1 MRPSRFAALLA
12 CSFGLAGPSLV
23 VAQTPPRDTTI
34 VGDSGLPIRVDL
46 RIQAKSE
53 RDRNLRCNS
62 LEAAQISSL
71 SGCNAGFLPPE
82 LSFLPVI
89 RSVGTLRDRFHVNV
103 DYDGSRQFEA
113 SNVFSLYYEGP
124 EGSRLKRVDIG
135 NISFAAPSS
144 RYLTSSLPSGN
155 YGFQAIAQFGRVQ
168 FKSIFA
174 QQTSN
179 AVPSRRFLVSAS
191 RANQTNERDVEDRQI
206 EPRRFFFTVDP
217 MLFGKAYPNID
228 ILNHS
233 QLEALRTALPDTLR
247 PTRVLLYRVQFGTQP
262 QNSNG
267 PQFRLQGVA
276 GGGHQT
282 YDLLREGVD
291 YFMDRSMLWFALT
304 RELNEANERL
314 VVAYNVRLNGRDT
327 VWVTTG
333 GTPDLQVVRTR
344 DQVANLVWEP
354 NLSPT
359 APAFRREIRSVYRL
373 AGEDLV
379 RSSTE
384 VRVVTGSG
392 LLEHPIAGPYATF
405 LQMFGLSK
413 TTSPAEF
420 DYDNRIWPRATDPV
434 FNLGAGAP
442 DVRNG
447 QSTDIASLFRE
458 HFIVFPSLK
467 PFSSRDSGL
476 VVPGNPTNDAIYTAP
491 GEDLYSTRH
500 PASTYRL
507 RLRYQSAGTENGGVI
522 NVGATQ
528 MRPGSERVLLEGRP
542 LIRDLDY
549 RIDYDIG
556 RIEFLRPDTLFTNPR
571 NVDVSYEDNPGFA
584 ATPTTL
590 AGIVTELPF
599 RNGTVSFSAINQSQS
614 TPFVRPQLGFQAYST
629 LTTGLTAQFSWDA
642 PLLTELVNRLPFA
655 QTKAA
660 SRFSVQGEIASSHPQ
675 FAAGNQGS
683 AFVEA
688 FDGTTGTAI
697 SLGDIAWAY
706 SSMPAY
712 GHTLRGVKFGPS
724 LFEANRASTLAW
736 QTYVQTAGGRRI
748 QFTRSSIDPLAEFAG
763 TGAEPNET
771 LLWLT
776 LFPLDSGGRTTKS
789 FDWKTPAQ
797 PGRRWRS
804 IRTVLRPSG
813 IDLTGSEQLE
823 FWTLVDTNTFTRRKN
838 PTMIFDFG
846 DISENAIRF
855 APETLTIVR
864 NSNGSVDSLFSGKKL
879 QGFDTLDTERDRFS
893 HTFNADAN
901 DVGLPGDIVDT
912 LVVIDGATVKR
923 VTKVPI
929 CRGASGAL
937 DFLGD
942 PRTNCTRAN
951 AKLDEEDIDLD
962 NELNFSN
969 ALRENERVFRYIVDL
984 ADTNS
989 YKRVGGS
996 YTDTVTVGGVPQ
1008 PRTRRWVL
1016 VSLPFKTPAD
1026 SLNDVN
1032 RRRIRALRLTLVSG
1046 VDQDD
1051 AEVTQLPI
1059 AELRVTG
1066 APWLV
1071 RSSSVLA
1078 GIAGARPNGGVVIG
1092 STIGTNDSS
1101 KTLVYQPPP
1110 GITNSIDSRSGQF
1123 GAVTEINEHSMRVQ
1137 AVNLPLYN
1145 RAETFFRFPTG
1156 PQDFFAY
1163 KHVRVW
1169 GRGRGNGWGTNGEL
1183 QMYLKLGRDENNFY
1197 LYRSPVG
1204 AGNTAA
1210 AWTDLDIDVQRFV
1223 NLRNRIQKDYLAG
1236 KPTSI
1241 ACTGADSAIVVS
1253 SPSPIGIVS
1262 HRFAACDDGYMVYTD
1277 DPAVTAPNLVAVQE
1291 MAVGILRIAAAG
1303 GSSPIL
1309 PSDTLELWIDDIRL
1323 DHQVNTTGYAGQ
1335 IGFAVNAAD
1344 VADLRV
1350 NVSNRDPH
1358 FRALGEQ
1365 PTFLSERQIDISS
1378 TLRLDKLLPQRL
1390 GLALPLTIT
1399 KSSIGNDPLYL
1410 SQSDIAGGAI
1420 PGLRKPKNDRTT
1432 YSLSVRRTTP
1442 IAAGVLGP
1450 LLNNLSA
1457 TGTYVSGVDRTEYQD
1472 GRAHNFSFG
1481 VDYLVTSDTAR
1492 TVHVPGW
1499 LDGTLGAL
1507 PGAMQAGPISALRG
1521 SAFRWNPTQLRF
1533 TSGVVSADDRRLSY
1547 IEPAG
1552 TVGDQPSLST
1562 AKSRLWKNGGVF
1574 ELRPTSGLTAR
1585 WELESAR
1592 DLRNYGDTSVAALVT
1607 SQQRQRLFGANAG
1620 FERERTMGTSISF
1633 APQFSSWFRPR
1644 GELGTQYDMLRDPN
1658 VRSLVALPGVLGV
1671 DSVLATRDSMLTA
1684 PSLTLPR
1691 RMIAAKTINSGMS
1704 IDVARAFAAYTRDS
1718 STIRRLGSVFA
1729 PIDVS
1734 YSRSLLSALDAAA
1747 SGAPLALQFGLGGP
1761 ASFRRVNGADATTAG
1776 RTGTLSASSALLL
1789 PYGTSFVNRYR
1800 HTTTANWISRP
1811 DAPQSEVNGEQTQFP
1826 DVAVRWA
1833 YRPSSADALVTNLDA
1848 SVGYVRSDVTVT
1860 LPSLLDGLSPEVRRT
1875 HQETY
1880 PVSGS
1885 LAWGDRGKLS
1895 TAARMSLTRRVDSL
1909 PGSVAKTRGNEMS
1922 VDAGRAFHIPESWGL
1937 GIRNDIRARVGVQQ
1951 SHNTT
1956 YVIDPTGS
1964 VQSRL
1969 QDNGRQSFNLTAD
1982 SNVNATANLTL
1993 QGSYVVTFDN
2003 NLNHRFAQTIF
2014 SVVFQLQVYGN
2025 AK

>member
-1 MRPSRFAALLA
+1 LA
-12 CSFGLAGPSLV
+12 

-34 VGDSGLPIRVDL
+34 VADTGLPIHVDL
-46 RIQAKSE
+46 RIQSKSE

-71 SGCNAGFLPPE
+71 SGCAAGFLPPE

-89 RSVGTLRDRFHVNV
+89 RSAGTIRDRFHVNV
-103 DYDGSRQFEA
+103 DYDGSRQFDA
-113 SNVFSLYYEGP
+113 SNVFSLYYEGS

-144 RYLTSSLPSGN
+144 RFLTSSLPSGN
-155 YGFQAIAQFGRVQ
+155 YGFQAIAQLGRLQ

-179 AVPSRRFLVSAS
+179 AVPSRRFLVNAS
-191 RANQTNERDVEDRQI
+191 RANQTNERDVEDRAI

-217 MLFGKAYPNID
+217 ILFGKAYPNID
-228 ILNHS
+228 ILNRS
-233 QLEALRTALPDTLR
+233 QLQALRNALPDTLR

-262 QNSNG
+262 QNPNG
-267 PQFRLQGVA
+267 PQFRLQGDA
-276 GGGHQT
+276 GRGHQT

-291 YFMDRSMLWFALT
+291 YFMDGSMLWFALT
-304 RELNEANERL
+304 RELNEVNERL

-327 VWVTTG
+327 TWVTTG
-333 GTPDLQVVRTR
+333 GTPDLQVIRTR

-354 NLSPT
+354 NLAPSS
-359 APAFRREIRSVYRL
+359 PAFRREIRSVYRL

-379 RSSTE
+379 RSSTQ

-392 LLEHPIAGPYATF
+392 LLEHPIAGPDPTF
-405 LQMFGLSK
+405 LQMFLMSK
-413 TTSPAEF
+413 PTNPAEF
-420 DYDNRIWPRATDPV
+420 DYDNRVWPRATDAV

-442 DVRNG
+442 DVRGG
-447 QSTDIASLFRE
+447 QTTDAARLFRD
-458 HFIVFPSLK
+458 HFIIFPSLK
-467 PFSSRDSGL
+467 PFSARDSGL
-476 VVPGNPTNDAIYTAP
+476 VVQGNPTNDAIYTTP
-491 GEDLYSTRH
+491 GEYLYSTQH
-500 PASTYRL
+500 PASIYRL
-507 RLRYQSAGTENGGVI
+507 RLRYQTAGTESGGVI
-522 NVGATQ
+522 NIGATQ
-528 MRPGSERVLLEGRP
+528 MRPGSERVVLEGRP
-542 LIRDLDY
+542 LVRDLDY

-556 RIEFLRPDTLFTNPR
+556 RIEFLRPDTLFRNPR

-614 TPFVRPQLGFQAYST
+614 TPFTRPQLGFQAYST

-642 PLLTELVNRLPFA
+642 PMLTELVNRLPFVQ

-660 SRFSVQGEIASSHPQ
+660 SHFSVQGEIASSHPQ
-675 FAAGNQGS
+675 FAAHNQGS
-683 AFVEA
+683 AFVET

-697 SLGDIAWAY
+697 SLGDIGWSY

-712 GHTLRGVKFGPS
+712 GHTLRGIQFGPS
-724 LFEANRASTLAW
+724 LFEPSRASTLVW
-736 QTYVQTAGGRRI
+736 QTYVQTASGRRI
-748 QFTRSSIDPLAEFAG
+748 QFTRSNIDPLAEFAG

-776 LFPLDSGGRTTKS
+776 LLPLDQGGRTTTQFK
-789 FDWKTPAQ
+789 WNTPSQ

-823 FWTLVDTNTFTRRKN
+823 FWTLADTNSFTRRKN
-838 PTMIFDFG
+838 PTMILDFG

-864 NSNGSVDSLFSGKKL
+864 NSNGAVDSVFSGKKL
-879 QGFDTLDTERDRFS
+879 QGFDSLDTERDKFS

-901 DVGLPGDIVDT
+901 DVGLPGDIIDT
-912 LVVIDGATVKR
+912 LVVIDGANSKR
-923 VTKVPI
+923 VTNVPI

-951 AKLDEEDIDLD
+951 ARLDEEDIDLD
-962 NELNFSN
+962 NDLNLPN
-969 ALRENERVFRYIVDL
+969 ALRENERIFRYVVDL
-984 ADTNS
+984 SDPNS

-996 YTDTVTVGGVPQ
+996 YTDTIVVRGVPQ
-1008 PRTRRWVL
+1008 ERTRRWVL
-1016 VSLPFKTPAD
+1016 VSVPFKTPTD

-1046 VDQDD
+1046 VDQED
-1051 AEVTQLPI
+1051 EEPTQLPV

-1071 RSSSVLA
+1071 RSSSVLT
-1078 GIAGARPNGGVVIG
+1078 GIAGVRPNGGVVIG

-1110 GITNSIDSRSGQF
+1110 GITNSIDSRGAQF
-1123 GAVTEINEHSMRVQ
+1123 GGVTEINEHSMRIQ
-1137 AVNLPLYN
+1137 AVNLPLYH

-1163 KHVRVW
+1163 QHVRIW
-1169 GRGRGNGWGTNGEL
+1169 GRGRGAGWGLTGEL
-1183 QMYLKLGRDENNFY
+1183 QMYLKIGRDENNFY

-1204 AGNTAA
+1204 SGNTAA
-1210 AWTDLDIDVQRFV
+1210 AWNDLDIDMQRFV
-1223 NLRNRIQKDYLAG
+1223 NLRKRIQADYLAG

-1241 ACTGADSAIVVS
+1241 ACTGVDSAIVVA
-1253 SPSPIGIVS
+1253 SPLPVGVVA
-1262 HRFAACDDGYMVYTD
+1262 HRFAACDGGYMVYTD

-1291 MAVGILRIAAAG
+1291 MAVGLVRVGAQG
-1303 GSSPIL
+1303 GSSAIL
-1309 PSDTLELWIDDIRL
+1309 PSDTLELWVDDIRL
-1323 DHQVNTTGYAGQ
+1323 DHQVNNTGYAGQ
-1335 IGFAVNAAD
+1335 IGFTLTAGDLAD
-1344 VADLRV
+1344 FRV
-1350 NVSNRDPH
+1350 NISNRDPN

-1365 PTFLSERQIDISS
+1365 PTFLSERQIDVSS
-1378 TLRLDKLLPQRL
+1378 TIRLDKLLPEGL

-1410 SQSDIAGGAI
+1410 SQSDIAGNAI
-1420 PGLRKPKNDRTT
+1420 PGLRKPENNRTI
-1432 YSLSVRRTTP
+1432 YSLTVRRTTP
-1442 IAAGVLGP
+1442 VAAGVLGP

-1457 TGTYVSGVDRTEYQD
+1457 TGAYVSGVDRTEYQD
-1472 GRAHNFSFG
+1472 GRARNFSFG
-1481 VDYLVTSDTAR
+1481 IDYLLTSDSAR

-1507 PGAMQAGPISALRG
+1507 PGAMQAGPIGALRG
-1521 SAFRWNPTQLRF
+1521 SAFRWNPTQVRF
-1533 TSGVVSADDRRLSY
+1533 TTGIVNADDRRLSY

-1552 TVGDQPSLST
+1552 AVSDQPSVST
-1562 AKSRLWKNGGVF
+1562 AKSRLWKNGGVV
-1574 ELRPTSGLTAR
+1574 ELRPTNGLTAR
-1585 WELESAR
+1585 WELESSR
-1592 DLRNYGDTSVAALVT
+1592 DLRDYGDSTVASLVT
-1607 SQQRQRLFGANAG
+1607 TQQRRSLFGANAG

-1633 APQFSSWFRPR
+1633 APQFSSWFKPR
-1644 GELGTQYDMLRDPN
+1644 GDIGTQYDMLRDPN
-1658 VRSLVALPGVLGV
+1658 VRSLVALPGVIGV

-1691 RMIAAKTINSGMS
+1691 RMIAAQTINSGLS
-1704 IDVARAFAAYTRDS
+1704 IDLARAFAAYTRDS
-1718 STIRRLGSVFA
+1718 STIHRLGSVFA

-1734 YSRSLLSALDAAA
+1734 YSRSLLSALDAAPT
-1747 SGAPLALQFGLGGP
+1747 SAPLLLQLGLGGP
-1761 ASFRRVNGADATTAG
+1761 PSFRRVNGIDATTAG
-1776 RTGTLSASSALLL
+1776 RTGTFSASSALLL

-1800 HTTTANWISRP
+1800 HTTTQNWISRP
-1811 DAPQSEVNGEQTQFP
+1811 DGPQSEVNGDQTQFP
-1826 DVAVRWA
+1826 DVAFRWG
-1833 YRPSSADALVTNLDA
+1833 YRPSDANALVANADA
-1848 SVGYVRSDVTVT
+1848 SVGYVRSDVTVS
-1860 LPSLLDGLSPEVRRT
+1860 LPSLMDGVSPEVRRT

-1880 PVSGS
+1880 PLSGS
-1885 LAWGDRGKLS
+1885 LAWGDRGKFS
-1895 TAARMSLTRRVDSL
+1895 TATRVSLTRRVDSL

-1922 VDAGRAFHIPESWGL
+1922 IDAGRAFHIPESWGL
-1937 GIRNDIRARVGVQQ
+1937 GLRNDIRARVGVQQ

-1956 YVIDPTGS
+1956 FVIDPSGS
-1964 VQSRL
+1964 VRSRL

-2003 NLNHRFAQTIF
+2003 NVNHKFAQTIF
-2014 SVVFQLQVYGN
+2014 SVVLQLQVFGN